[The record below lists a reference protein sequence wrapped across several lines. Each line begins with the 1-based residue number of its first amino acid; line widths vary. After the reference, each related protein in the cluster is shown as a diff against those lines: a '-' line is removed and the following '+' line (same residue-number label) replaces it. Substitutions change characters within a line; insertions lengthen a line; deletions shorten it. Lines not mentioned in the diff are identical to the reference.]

1 MIVNDATVE
10 LTAVR
15 SFENVFEALLELIEA
30 DQPII
35 LNSSNK
41 ELYEIIQP
49 AYATSQALKDH
60 LLKKYN

>member
-1 MIVNDATVE
+1 
-10 LTAVR
+10 
-15 SFENVFEALLELIEA
+15 LLELIEA

-41 ELYEIIQP
+41 ELYEIIQL